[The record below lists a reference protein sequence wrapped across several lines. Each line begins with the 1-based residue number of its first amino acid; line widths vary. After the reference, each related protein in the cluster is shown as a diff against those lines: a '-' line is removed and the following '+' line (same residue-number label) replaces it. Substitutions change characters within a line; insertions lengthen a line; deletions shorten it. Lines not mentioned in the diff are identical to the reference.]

1 LSFTYEQAIIIGF
14 IQGLTELFPISSLGH
29 AILIPAWIGGSFRE
43 FISEENQ
50 AYLLITIAMHLAS
63 SVALFLV
70 FRKRWLGLFAGTFR
84 AIKNRNYQ
92 STPFRV
98 LGYIVIATIPV
109 GVLGLAL
116 GDYFQSIFGKPEY
129 SAMFLATNGLLL
141 ITAERLSKRDIA
153 HEFHDS
159 DAEIDRRVNAK
170 TALAIGFGQSLA
182 LFAGISRFGVT
193 MSAGLLRKLNH
204 SVASDFAFLL
214 SLPVIVG
221 ASIVKLPELFTSD
234 TRLVLG
240 QILLGSVGIWNH
252 LFRKVHLMFPGLGTV
267 INVGAILI
275 GSLIGIFIGNKLNDK
290 LRYLITDV
298 LGCVTV
304 ISAADALTS
313 YWDSSLQNAMPKG
326 WPILVIVFS
335 LLVGALIGSWLKIE
349 DQLET
354 IGIKLK
360 SSLNRTGESTF
371 VEGFVSA
378 SLIFVIGPL
387 AILGSISDGMGSGI
401 DQLILKSTLDGFTS
415 IAFAASL
422 GIGVALSSLPVGVY
436 QFAWTAVG
444 LYLGSILA
452 DYQIAAMTAVG
463 GVLLIG
469 ISLRLLKIKE
479 MAVANLLPAL
489 AIAPLFALLAHQYI

>member
-1 LSFTYEQAIIIGF
+1 MSFTYEQAIIIGF

-70 FRKRWLGLFAGTFR
+70 FRRRWLGLFAGTFR

-116 GDYFQSIFGKPEY
+116 GGYFQSIFGKPEY
-129 SAMFLATNGLLL
+129 SAIFLAINGLLL

-153 HEFHDS
+153 HEFNDS

-170 TALAIGFGQSLA
+170 TALAIGIGQSLA

-240 QILLGSVGIWNH
+240 QILLGSVVSFIATYFSVTFLVRWFKTKTLYPFAIYCLVFGIIS
-252 LFRKVHLMFPGLGTV
+252 FVR
-267 INVGAILI
+267 
-275 GSLIGIFIGNKLNDK
+275 FI
-290 LRYLITDV
+290 
-298 LGCVTV
+298 
-304 ISAADALTS
+304 
-313 YWDSSLQNAMPKG
+313 
-326 WPILVIVFS
+326 
-335 LLVGALIGSWLKIE
+335 
-349 DQLET
+349 
-354 IGIKLK
+354 
-360 SSLNRTGESTF
+360 
-371 VEGFVSA
+371 
-378 SLIFVIGPL
+378 
-387 AILGSISDGMGSGI
+387 
-401 DQLILKSTLDGFTS
+401 
-415 IAFAASL
+415 
-422 GIGVALSSLPVGVY
+422 
-436 QFAWTAVG
+436 
-444 LYLGSILA
+444 
-452 DYQIAAMTAVG
+452 
-463 GVLLIG
+463 
-469 ISLRLLKIKE
+469 
-479 MAVANLLPAL
+479 
-489 AIAPLFALLAHQYI
+489 